1 MYLTTG
7 LVAVRNCMNLMQEEC
22 FLPLRMDMINEEMW
36 EKIVKTDLEGTCG
49 YVEVYMRVTV
59 T

>member
-36 EKIVKTDLEGTCG
+36 EKIVKTHLEGTCG
-49 YVEVYMRVTV
+49 YVEVYIGRQ
-59 T
+59 

>member
-7 LVAVRNCMNLMQEEC
+7 LVAVRNCMSLMQEEC

-36 EKIVKTDLEGTCG
+36 EKIVETHLEGTCG